1 MYNKSSNNFK
11 FLFNITVMKALGVKS
26 TYELKNNNQ
35 FMHIQLYVHISHVPI
50 YIYLKIFSVD
60 ECKISLKLL
69 N

>member
-1 MYNKSSNNFK
+1 
-11 FLFNITVMKALGVKS
+11 MKALGVKS